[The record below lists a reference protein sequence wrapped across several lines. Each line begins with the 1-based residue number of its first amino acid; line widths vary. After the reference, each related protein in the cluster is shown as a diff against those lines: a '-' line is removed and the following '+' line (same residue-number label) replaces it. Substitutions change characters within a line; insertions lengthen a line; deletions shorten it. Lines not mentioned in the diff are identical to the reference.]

1 MAVQLDGV
9 PRLFLVHGTRTI
21 GNQVRLIVQ
30 VQCQAGPAPRR
41 SVCSSAVLIII
52 APTPCRPASC
62 TGGRQRPRAG
72 AVPLRPCDGSRPI
85 GCRAAGGGGA
95 ARGCAALAATSPG
108 AMLPA
113 SCLCRFA
120 SPARDL
126 PEAPVGLGQLC
137 TRRVPTGQQ
146 PVGYGGPWP
155 AAAHMQC
162 THHALPHRLPLRALW
177 VCRWLA
183 RRGSCTAHR
192 AGRGCRLSQSSCGG
206 GCSCPMPPG
215 WQHLSMSCSWRP
227 QLPSWCRRCPNAL
240 AAVLAVCGSVLPQVA
255 ATPAPAFAGH
265 TPLTYAA
272 QFDSAGPL
280 RQLLEAGALPP
291 ERVSH
296 SGAQQP
302 LSVALRAG
310 RGEQAVLLLQLGGDV
325 SGMDERG
332 LTLLH
337 WAADKR
343 CGWKWSSR

>member
-1 MAVQLDGV
+1 MQVACAAW
-9 PRLFLVHGTRTI
+9 LVH
-21 GNQVRLIVQ
+21 
-30 VQCQAGPAPRR
+30 CAP
-41 SVCSSAVLIII
+41 SWA
-52 APTPCRPASC
+52 
-62 TGGRQRPRAG
+62 
-72 AVPLRPCDGSRPI
+72 
-85 GCRAAGGGGA
+85 
-95 ARGCAALAATSPG
+95 
-108 AMLPA
+108 
-113 SCLCRFA
+113 
-120 SPARDL
+120 
-126 PEAPVGLGQLC
+126 
-137 TRRVPTGQQ
+137 
-146 PVGYGGPWP
+146 
-155 AAAHMQC
+155 
-162 THHALPHRLPLRALW
+162 RLPLEPEQL
-177 VCRWLA
+177 
-183 RRGSCTAHR
+183 RR
-192 AGRGCRLSQSSCGG
+192 RL
-206 GCSCPMPPG
+206 
-215 WQHLSMSCSWRP
+215 
-227 QLPSWCRRCPNAL
+227 QLPDASRLAAPEYVVQLEATAAQLVQAVRSRCPNAL